1 MKGLRSTVEGRDLQG
16 VLRSSG
22 RQQRLGLLGKYDSIR
37 TFSPPR
43 ISSPMATNTK
53 QQKRA
58 KRAAS
63 KAKQNRMV
71 RSGQAVKA
79 SAGDSASI
87 EQVFNKA
94 METDSYKELFVKMKA
109 AQETSLVSMISVFL
123 VDPLLAL
130 VLKGHKEE
138 HATDYIV
145 LVFNAYRTWLDGA
158 DEDTTMAWL
167 ESDEFQEAYIAASEL
182 VAKQQQ
188 QQKQFG

>member
-1 MKGLRSTVEGRDLQG
+1 
-16 VLRSSG
+16 
-22 RQQRLGLLGKYDSIR
+22 
-37 TFSPPR
+37 
-43 ISSPMATNTK
+43 MASNTK

-58 KRAAS
+58 KRAAT

-71 RSGQAVKA
+71 RSGQTVKA
-79 SAGDSASI
+79 SAGDSASV

-94 METDSYKELFVKMKA
+94 MDSGSYDSLFDRMKE
-109 AQETSLVSMISVFL
+109 AQQNGLVPMISVFL
-123 VDPLLAL
+123 VDPLLTL

-138 HATDYIV
+138 HATDYIIM
-145 LVFNAYRTWLDGA
+145 VFNAYREWLDGA

-167 ESDEFQEAYIAASEL
+167 ESEEFQQAYVAASEA

>member
-1 MKGLRSTVEGRDLQG
+1 
-16 VLRSSG
+16 
-22 RQQRLGLLGKYDSIR
+22 
-37 TFSPPR
+37 
-43 ISSPMATNTK
+43 MASNTK

-79 SAGDSASI
+79 SAGDSASV
-87 EQVFNKA
+87 EQIFNKA
-94 METDSYKELFVKMKA
+94 LESDSYSELFSKMKA
-109 AQETSLVSMISVFL
+109 AQETGLVAMIAVFL
-123 VDPLLAL
+123 VDPLLTL

-145 LVFNAYRTWLDGA
+145 LVFTAYRTWLDGA
-158 DEDTTMAWL
+158 DEETTMAWL
-167 ESDEFQEAYIAASEL
+167 ESDKFQEAYVAASEV
-182 VAKQQQ
+182 VAKQQL

>member
-1 MKGLRSTVEGRDLQG
+1 
-16 VLRSSG
+16 
-22 RQQRLGLLGKYDSIR
+22 
-37 TFSPPR
+37 
-43 ISSPMATNTK
+43 MATPTK

-94 METDSYKELFVKMKA
+94 LESNSYDDLFERMKA
-109 AQETSLVSMISVFL
+109 AQETGLVAMISVFL
-123 VDPLLAL
+123 AEPLLAL
-130 VLKGHKEE
+130 VLKGHNEE

-145 LVFNAYRTWLDGA
+145 LVFNAYRSWLDGA
-158 DEDTTMAWL
+158 DEEATMAWL
-167 ESDEFQEAYIAASEL
+167 ESDEFQEAYVAASEV

-188 QQKQFG
+188 LQKQFG

>member
-1 MKGLRSTVEGRDLQG
+1 
-16 VLRSSG
+16 
-22 RQQRLGLLGKYDSIR
+22 
-37 TFSPPR
+37 
-43 ISSPMATNTK
+43 MASNTK

-58 KRAAS
+58 KRAAT

-79 SAGDSASI
+79 MSGESTSV
-87 EQVFNKA
+87 EQVFSKA
-94 METDSYKELFVKMKA
+94 MDSGSYSDLFARMKQ
-109 AQETSLVSMISVFL
+109 AQEGGLVPMISVFL

-145 LVFNAYRTWLDGA
+145 LVFTAYRQWLDGA
-158 DEDTTMAWL
+158 DEDVTMAWL
-167 ESDEFQEAYIAASEL
+167 ESDEFQQAYISASEL

>member
-1 MKGLRSTVEGRDLQG
+1 
-16 VLRSSG
+16 
-22 RQQRLGLLGKYDSIR
+22 
-37 TFSPPR
+37 
-43 ISSPMATNTK
+43 MASNSK

-58 KRAAS
+58 KRAAA
-63 KAKQNRMV
+63 KARENRMV
-71 RSGQAVKA
+71 RSGQAVK
-79 SAGDSASI
+79 SSGESSSASV

-94 METDSYKELFVKMKA
+94 MESGSYNALFEKMKQ
-109 AQETSLVSMISVFL
+109 AQEGGLVPLISVFL

-145 LVFNAYRTWLDGA
+145 MVFTAYRKWLDGA

-167 ESDEFQEAYIAASEL
+167 ESDEFQQAYVSASEA
-182 VAKQQQ
+182 VAKV

>member
-1 MKGLRSTVEGRDLQG
+1 
-16 VLRSSG
+16 
-22 RQQRLGLLGKYDSIR
+22 
-37 TFSPPR
+37 
-43 ISSPMATNTK
+43 MASNTK

-58 KRAAS
+58 KRAAN

-79 SAGDSASI
+79 SAGDSASV
-87 EQVFNKA
+87 EQVFKKA
-94 METDSYKELFVKMKA
+94 MDSGSYDSLFDRMKE
-109 AQETSLVSMISVFL
+109 AQQNGLVPMISVFL

-138 HATDYIV
+138 HATDYIIM
-145 LVFNAYRTWLDGA
+145 VFTAYREWLDGT

-167 ESDEFQEAYIAASEL
+167 ESEEFQEAYVAASEA

>member
-1 MKGLRSTVEGRDLQG
+1 
-16 VLRSSG
+16 
-22 RQQRLGLLGKYDSIR
+22 
-37 TFSPPR
+37 
-43 ISSPMATNTK
+43 MASNTK

-79 SAGDSASI
+79 SSGESSSV
-87 EQVFNKA
+87 EQVFSKA
-94 METDSYKELFVKMKA
+94 MESDSYKELFEKMKQ
-109 AQETSLVSMISVFL
+109 AQENGLVPMISVFL

-167 ESDEFQEAYIAASEL
+167 ESDEFQEAYVSASEA

-188 QQKQFG
+188 AQKQFG

>member
-1 MKGLRSTVEGRDLQG
+1 
-16 VLRSSG
+16 
-22 RQQRLGLLGKYDSIR
+22 
-37 TFSPPR
+37 
-43 ISSPMATNTK
+43 MATSSK

-58 KRAAS
+58 KRAAI

-79 SAGDSASI
+79 SAGDSASV
-87 EQVFNKA
+87 EQIFGKA
-94 METDSYKELFVKMKA
+94 MESGSYDSLFEKMKE
-109 AQETSLVSMISVFL
+109 AQVNGLVPMISVFL
-123 VDPLLAL
+123 VDPLLTL

-145 LVFNAYRTWLDGA
+145 LVFTAYRTWLDGA

-167 ESDEFQEAYIAASEL
+167 ESDEFQEAYVAASEV

>member
-1 MKGLRSTVEGRDLQG
+1 
-16 VLRSSG
+16 
-22 RQQRLGLLGKYDSIR
+22 
-37 TFSPPR
+37 
-43 ISSPMATNTK
+43 MASNTK

-79 SAGDSASI
+79 SAGDSASV
-87 EQVFNKA
+87 EQIFNKA
-94 METDSYKELFVKMKA
+94 LESDSYSELFSKMKA
-109 AQETSLVSMISVFL
+109 AQETGLVAMIAVFL
-123 VDPLLAL
+123 VDPLLTL

-145 LVFNAYRTWLDGA
+145 MVFTAYRDWLDGTDA
-158 DEDTTMAWL
+158 DTTMAWL
-167 ESDEFQEAYIAASEL
+167 ESDEFQAAYVEASEG
-182 VAKQQQ
+182 VARLQQ

>member
-1 MKGLRSTVEGRDLQG
+1 
-16 VLRSSG
+16 
-22 RQQRLGLLGKYDSIR
+22 
-37 TFSPPR
+37 
-43 ISSPMATNTK
+43 MATSTK

-58 KRAAS
+58 KRAAT

-79 SAGDSASI
+79 SAGDSASV
-87 EQVFNKA
+87 EQVFDKA
-94 METDSYKELFVKMKA
+94 MASASYDPLFKKMKE
-109 AQETSLVSMISVFL
+109 AQEGGLVPMISVFL

-145 LVFNAYRTWLDGA
+145 MVFTAYRAWLDGA

-167 ESDEFQEAYIAASEL
+167 ESDEFQQAYLAASDL

>member
-1 MKGLRSTVEGRDLQG
+1 
-16 VLRSSG
+16 
-22 RQQRLGLLGKYDSIR
+22 
-37 TFSPPR
+37 
-43 ISSPMATNTK
+43 MATSTK

-79 SAGDSASI
+79 SAGDSASASI

-94 METDSYKELFVKMKA
+94 MESDSYKELFEKMKA
-109 AQETSLVSMISVFL
+109 AQETSLVAMISVFL

>member
-1 MKGLRSTVEGRDLQG
+1 
-16 VLRSSG
+16 
-22 RQQRLGLLGKYDSIR
+22 
-37 TFSPPR
+37 
-43 ISSPMATNTK
+43 MATPTK

-58 KRAAS
+58 KRAAT

-71 RSGQAVKA
+71 RSGQTVKA
-79 SAGDSASI
+79 SAGDSASV

-94 METDSYKELFVKMKA
+94 MDSGSYDSLFDRMKE
-109 AQETSLVSMISVFL
+109 AQQNGLVPMISVFL
-123 VDPLLAL
+123 VDPLLTL

-138 HATDYIV
+138 HATDYIIM
-145 LVFNAYRTWLDGA
+145 VFNAYREWLDGA

-167 ESDEFQEAYIAASEL
+167 ESEEFQQAYVAASEA

>member
-1 MKGLRSTVEGRDLQG
+1 
-16 VLRSSG
+16 
-22 RQQRLGLLGKYDSIR
+22 
-37 TFSPPR
+37 
-43 ISSPMATNTK
+43 MASNTK

-71 RSGQAVKA
+71 RSGQTVKA
-79 SAGDSASI
+79 SAGDSASV
-87 EQVFNKA
+87 EQIFNKA
-94 METDSYKELFVKMKA
+94 MESDSYGELFEKMKA
-109 AQETSLVSMISVFL
+109 AQENGLVAMISVFL
-123 VDPLLAL
+123 VDPLLTL

-145 LVFNAYRTWLDGA
+145 LVFTAYRTWLDGA
-158 DEDTTMAWL
+158 DEEATMAWL
-167 ESDEFQEAYIAASEL
+167 ESDEFQDAYIAASEV

>member
-1 MKGLRSTVEGRDLQG
+1 
-16 VLRSSG
+16 
-22 RQQRLGLLGKYDSIR
+22 
-37 TFSPPR
+37 
-43 ISSPMATNTK
+43 MASNTK

-79 SAGDSASI
+79 SAGDSASV
-87 EQVFNKA
+87 EQIFNKA
-94 METDSYKELFVKMKA
+94 LESDSYSELFSKMKD
-109 AQETSLVSMISVFL
+109 AQETGLVAMIAVFL
-123 VDPLLAL
+123 VDPLLTL

-145 LVFNAYRTWLDGA
+145 LVFTAYRTWLDGA
-158 DEDTTMAWL
+158 DEETTMAWL
-167 ESDEFQEAYIAASEL
+167 ESDEFQEAYVAASEV
-182 VAKQQQ
+182 VAKQQL

>member
-1 MKGLRSTVEGRDLQG
+1 
-16 VLRSSG
+16 
-22 RQQRLGLLGKYDSIR
+22 
-37 TFSPPR
+37 
-43 ISSPMATNTK
+43 MATSTK

-58 KRAAS
+58 KRAAT

-79 SAGDSASI
+79 SAGDSASV
-87 EQVFNKA
+87 EQVFDKA
-94 METDSYKELFVKMKA
+94 MASASYDPLFKKMKE
-109 AQETSLVSMISVFL
+109 AQEGGLVPMISVFL

-145 LVFNAYRTWLDGA
+145 MVFNAYRAWLDGA

-167 ESDEFQEAYIAASEL
+167 ESDEFQQAYLAASEL

>member
-1 MKGLRSTVEGRDLQG
+1 
-16 VLRSSG
+16 
-22 RQQRLGLLGKYDSIR
+22 
-37 TFSPPR
+37 
-43 ISSPMATNTK
+43 MASNTK

-58 KRAAS
+58 KRAAA
-63 KAKQNRMV
+63 KARENRMV
-71 RSGQAVKA
+71 RSGQAVK
-79 SAGDSASI
+79 SSGESSSASV

-94 METDSYKELFVKMKA
+94 MDSGSYNALFEKMKA
-109 AQETSLVSMISVFL
+109 AQEGGLVPLISVFL

-145 LVFNAYRTWLDGA
+145 MVFTAYRKWLDGA

-167 ESDEFQEAYIAASEL
+167 ESDEFQEAYISASEA
-182 VAKQQQ
+182 VAKT

>member
-1 MKGLRSTVEGRDLQG
+1 
-16 VLRSSG
+16 
-22 RQQRLGLLGKYDSIR
+22 
-37 TFSPPR
+37 
-43 ISSPMATNTK
+43 MATSSK

-79 SAGDSASI
+79 SSGDSASV
-87 EQVFNKA
+87 EQVYTKA
-94 METDSYKELFVKMKA
+94 MDSGSYDGLFEKMKE
-109 AQETSLVSMISVFL
+109 AQDGGLVPMISVFL

-145 LVFNAYRTWLDGA
+145 MVFTAYRDWLDGTDA
-158 DEDTTMAWL
+158 DTTMAWL
-167 ESDEFQEAYIAASEL
+167 ESDEFQAAYMEASEV
-182 VAKQQQ
+182 VARQQQ
-188 QQKQFG
+188 QQKQYG

>member
-1 MKGLRSTVEGRDLQG
+1 
-16 VLRSSG
+16 
-22 RQQRLGLLGKYDSIR
+22 
-37 TFSPPR
+37 
-43 ISSPMATNTK
+43 MASNTK

-71 RSGQAVKA
+71 RGGQAVKA
-79 SAGDSASI
+79 SAGDSASV
-87 EQVFNKA
+87 EQVYNKA
-94 METDSYKELFVKMKA
+94 MESGSYDALFDKMKE
-109 AQETSLVSMISVFL
+109 AQETNLVSMISVFL

-138 HATDYIV
+138 HATDYSV
-145 LVFNAYRTWLDGA
+145 LVFTAYRAWLDGA
-158 DEDTTMAWL
+158 DEAATMAWL
-167 ESDEFQEAYIAASEL
+167 ESDEFQDAYVAASEA

>member
-1 MKGLRSTVEGRDLQG
+1 
-16 VLRSSG
+16 
-22 RQQRLGLLGKYDSIR
+22 
-37 TFSPPR
+37 
-43 ISSPMATNTK
+43 MATSSK

-58 KRAAS
+58 KRAAT

-79 SAGDSASI
+79 SAGDSASV
-87 EQVFNKA
+87 EQVFDKA
-94 METDSYKELFVKMKA
+94 MASASYDPLFKKMKE
-109 AQETSLVSMISVFL
+109 AQEGGLVPMISVFL

-145 LVFNAYRTWLDGA
+145 MVFNAYRAWLDGA

-167 ESDEFQEAYIAASEL
+167 ESDEFQQAYLAASEL

>member
-1 MKGLRSTVEGRDLQG
+1 
-16 VLRSSG
+16 
-22 RQQRLGLLGKYDSIR
+22 
-37 TFSPPR
+37 
-43 ISSPMATNTK
+43 MASNTK

-79 SAGDSASI
+79 SSGESSSV

-94 METDSYKELFVKMKA
+94 MESDSYKELFEKMKQ
-109 AQETSLVSMISVFL
+109 AQEGGLVPMISVFL
-123 VDPLLAL
+123 VDPLLTL

-145 LVFNAYRTWLDGA
+145 LVFSAYRTWLDGA

-167 ESDEFQEAYIAASEL
+167 ESDEFQEAYVTASEN
-182 VAKQQQ
+182 VAKLQQA
-188 QQKQFG
+188 QKQFG

>member
-1 MKGLRSTVEGRDLQG
+1 
-16 VLRSSG
+16 
-22 RQQRLGLLGKYDSIR
+22 
-37 TFSPPR
+37 
-43 ISSPMATNTK
+43 MATSSK

-58 KRAAS
+58 KRAAT

-79 SAGDSASI
+79 SAGDSASV
-87 EQVFNKA
+87 EQVFDKA
-94 METDSYKELFVKMKA
+94 MASASYDPLFKKMKEG
-109 AQETSLVSMISVFL
+109 QEGGLVPMISVFL

-145 LVFNAYRTWLDGA
+145 MVFNAYRAWLDGA

-167 ESDEFQEAYIAASEL
+167 ESDEFQEAYLAASEL

>member
-1 MKGLRSTVEGRDLQG
+1 
-16 VLRSSG
+16 
-22 RQQRLGLLGKYDSIR
+22 
-37 TFSPPR
+37 
-43 ISSPMATNTK
+43 MASNTK

-79 SAGDSASI
+79 SAGDSASV
-87 EQVFNKA
+87 EQIFNKA
-94 METDSYKELFVKMKA
+94 LESDSYSELFNKMKA
-109 AQETSLVSMISVFL
+109 AQETGLVAMIAVFL
-123 VDPLLAL
+123 VDPLLTL

-145 LVFNAYRTWLDGA
+145 LVFTAYRTWLDGA
-158 DEDTTMAWL
+158 DEETTMAWL
-167 ESDEFQEAYIAASEL
+167 ESDEFQEAYVAASEV
-182 VAKQQQ
+182 VAKQQL

>member
-1 MKGLRSTVEGRDLQG
+1 
-16 VLRSSG
+16 
-22 RQQRLGLLGKYDSIR
+22 
-37 TFSPPR
+37 
-43 ISSPMATNTK
+43 MASNSK

-58 KRAAS
+58 KRAAT

-79 SAGDSASI
+79 SSGESTSV

-94 METDSYKELFVKMKA
+94 MESGSYNDLFEKMKQ
-109 AQETSLVSMISVFL
+109 AQENGLVPMISVFL
-123 VDPLLAL
+123 VDPLLTL

-145 LVFNAYRTWLDGA
+145 LVFTAYRKWLDGA

-167 ESDEFQEAYIAASEL
+167 ESDEFQEAYVAASEA

>member
-1 MKGLRSTVEGRDLQG
+1 
-16 VLRSSG
+16 
-22 RQQRLGLLGKYDSIR
+22 
-37 TFSPPR
+37 
-43 ISSPMATNTK
+43 MATSSK

-58 KRAAS
+58 KRAAT

-79 SAGDSASI
+79 SAGDSASV
-87 EQVFNKA
+87 EQVFDKA
-94 METDSYKELFVKMKA
+94 MASASYDPLFKKMKEP
-109 AQETSLVSMISVFL
+109 QEGGLVPMISVFL

-145 LVFNAYRTWLDGA
+145 MVFNAYRAWLDGA

-167 ESDEFQEAYIAASEL
+167 ESDEFQEAYLAASEL

>member
-1 MKGLRSTVEGRDLQG
+1 
-16 VLRSSG
+16 
-22 RQQRLGLLGKYDSIR
+22 
-37 TFSPPR
+37 
-43 ISSPMATNTK
+43 MASNTK

-79 SAGDSASI
+79 SAGDSASV
-87 EQVFNKA
+87 EQIFNKA
-94 METDSYKELFVKMKA
+94 LESDSYSELFSKMKA
-109 AQETSLVSMISVFL
+109 AQETGLVAMIAVFL
-123 VDPLLAL
+123 VDPLLTL

-145 LVFNAYRTWLDGA
+145 LVFTAYRAWLDGA
-158 DEDTTMAWL
+158 DEETTMAWL
-167 ESDEFQEAYIAASEL
+167 ESDEFQEAYVAASEV
-182 VAKQQQ
+182 VAKQQL

>member
-1 MKGLRSTVEGRDLQG
+1 
-16 VLRSSG
+16 
-22 RQQRLGLLGKYDSIR
+22 
-37 TFSPPR
+37 
-43 ISSPMATNTK
+43 MASNTK

-58 KRAAS
+58 KRAAT

-71 RSGQAVKA
+71 RSGQTVKA
-79 SAGDSASI
+79 SAGDSASV

-94 METDSYKELFVKMKA
+94 MDSGSYDSLFDRMKE
-109 AQETSLVSMISVFL
+109 AQQNGLVPMISVFL

-138 HATDYIV
+138 HATDYIIM
-145 LVFNAYRTWLDGA
+145 VFNAYREWLDGA

-167 ESDEFQEAYIAASEL
+167 ESEEFQQAYVAASEA

>member
-1 MKGLRSTVEGRDLQG
+1 
-16 VLRSSG
+16 
-22 RQQRLGLLGKYDSIR
+22 
-37 TFSPPR
+37 
-43 ISSPMATNTK
+43 MASNTK

-79 SAGDSASI
+79 SAGDSASV
-87 EQVFNKA
+87 EQIFNKA
-94 METDSYKELFVKMKA
+94 LESDSYSELFSKMKA
-109 AQETSLVSMISVFL
+109 AQETGLVAMIAVFL
-123 VDPLLAL
+123 VDPLLTL

-145 LVFNAYRTWLDGA
+145 LVFTAYRTWLDGA
-158 DEDTTMAWL
+158 DEETTMAWL
-167 ESDEFQEAYIAASEL
+167 ESDEFQEAYVAASEV
-182 VAKQQQ
+182 VAKQQL

>member
-1 MKGLRSTVEGRDLQG
+1 
-16 VLRSSG
+16 
-22 RQQRLGLLGKYDSIR
+22 
-37 TFSPPR
+37 
-43 ISSPMATNTK
+43 MASNTK

-58 KRAAS
+58 KRAAN

-79 SAGDSASI
+79 SAGDSASV

-94 METDSYKELFVKMKA
+94 MESGSYASLFDRMKE
-109 AQETSLVSMISVFL
+109 AQQNGLVPMISVFL

-138 HATDYIV
+138 HATDYIIM
-145 LVFNAYRTWLDGA
+145 VFTAYREWLDDT

-167 ESDEFQEAYIAASEL
+167 ESEEFQEAYVTASEA